1 MHPFRNPDL
10 PLADRLDDLLARLT
24 LADKVDQLGM
34 DTQGVPALGIPA
46 YQWWNEALH
55 GVARNGIATVFPQ
68 AIALAATWNPTLHH
82 RIAETIATEAR
93 AKYHATVRAAGGA
106 TKIYEG
112 LTIWSPNINIFRDPR
127 WGRGQE
133 TYGECPFLTA
143 RFGVAFCRGLQGDH
157 PHYLKTVATVKHY
170 AVHSGPEADRHVFD
184 ARPSPRDLWETYLP
198 AFEAGITEGGAQS
211 LMSVYNAIDGVPGPV
226 NARLLTEILR
236 DRWGFKGAVV
246 GDVDCV
252 HDVHAHH
259 KFTRDAAESAA
270 LALKAGNDL
279 CSGATYAALPDA
291 LARGLCTEAD
301 LDRALRRLLTL
312 RFRLGQFDP
321 DERVPYAAI
330 PETAND
336 TAENDALAL
345 EAARQSL
352 VLLKNDGTLPLDPK
366 LLRSVAV
373 IGPVANDK
381 SALLGNYAGTPARP
395 VTILDGLRKKFAA
408 HGVNVRYEP
417 GCALAPGFPDNQFS
431 FEAGQ
436 LFTDLTYAKAG
447 VRGEFWGNR
456 SLTGPATHTR
466 IDPQLDLD
474 WDYYHPQPAIAVRDT
489 SARWTAVLVPPVDGE
504 YRLDVT
510 LVGGARL
517 WLDDRLVVDEWAG
530 GAYRIRTLSQRF
542 TAARPVSLR
551 LELTQ
556 TEFTAKA
563 RLGWRIPQVQS
574 DLDRALAVAR
584 LSDHVILT
592 LGITPDLEGEENP
605 FSCEGFV
612 SGDRT
617 TLALPAT
624 QRTLLAAVAAL
635 GKPVTLVLTT
645 GSAVSF
651 EPTKANAVLLAWYYG
666 QRGGDAIA
674 EALVG
679 ELNPAG
685 RLPITF
691 YQSEADLPP
700 FADYGMD
707 GRTYRYFQKKPL
719 YAFGHGLSYTNFVY
733 QSLTYD
739 PATQTAQVT
748 LANTGS
754 RAGDEVVQL
763 YVQDSRISRPLLQMC
778 GFERVNLA
786 PGQVLTVNVPIDIKT
801 LRRWDEATQGY
812 VIDAVTREL
821 LAGGASDQLPLKLTL
836 SASTAL

>member
-1 MHPFRNPDL
+1 M
-10 PLADRLDDLLARLT
+10 
-24 LADKVDQLGM
+24 
-34 DTQGVPALGIPA
+34 
-46 YQWWNEALH
+46 
-55 GVARNGIATVFPQ
+55 
-68 AIALAATWNPTLHH
+68 
-82 RIAETIATEAR
+82 
-93 AKYHATVRAAGGA
+93 
-106 TKIYEG
+106 
-112 LTIWSPNINIFRDPR
+112 
-127 WGRGQE
+127 
-133 TYGECPFLTA
+133 
-143 RFGVAFCRGLQGDH
+143 
-157 PHYLKTVATVKHY
+157 
-170 AVHSGPEADRHVFD
+170 
-184 ARPSPRDLWETYLP
+184 
-198 AFEAGITEGGAQS
+198 
-211 LMSVYNAIDGVPGPV
+211 
-226 NARLLTEILR
+226 
-236 DRWGFKGAVV
+236 
-246 GDVDCV
+246 
-252 HDVHAHH
+252 
-259 KFTRDAAESAA
+259 
-270 LALKAGNDL
+270 
-279 CSGATYAALPDA
+279 
-291 LARGLCTEAD
+291 
-301 LDRALRRLLTL
+301 
-312 RFRLGQFDP
+312 
-321 DERVPYAAI
+321 
-330 PETAND
+330 
-336 TAENDALAL
+336 
-345 EAARQSL
+345 
-352 VLLKNDGTLPLDPK
+352 
-366 LLRSVAV
+366 
-373 IGPVANDK
+373 
-381 SALLGNYAGTPARP
+381 
-395 VTILDGLRKKFAA
+395 
-408 HGVNVRYEP
+408 
-417 GCALAPGFPDNQFS
+417 
-431 FEAGQ
+431 
-436 LFTDLTYAKAG
+436 
-447 VRGEFWGNR
+447 
-456 SLTGPATHTR
+456 
-466 IDPQLDLD
+466 
-474 WDYYHPQPAIAVRDT
+474 
-489 SARWTAVLVPPVDGE
+489 
-504 YRLDVT
+504 
-510 LVGGARL
+510 
-517 WLDDRLVVDEWAG
+517 
-530 GAYRIRTLSQRF
+530 
-542 TAARPVSLR
+542 
-551 LELTQ
+551 
-556 TEFTAKA
+556 
-563 RLGWRIPQVQS
+563 
-574 DLDRALAVAR
+574 
-584 LSDHVILT
+584 
-592 LGITPDLEGEENP
+592 EGEENP